1 MNSIEYW
8 CQAQSSGAQLIGV
21 AVLSFF
27 CASLLAVSLLWF
39 LLQRQKQLLSKSHE
53 KDITFVKQ
61 LSKDRVAAAERITQG
76 VREQCRQLQGEKVIQ
91 AALLDGLKEREA
103 ELRADVKG
111 LETRLEQ
118 ERLRADE
125 KLELLKGAREE
136 LRLQFTELAATILEE
151 KSSHFSK
158 ESQEKLS
165 ILLNPFHEELSA
177 FRKRVDAIH
186 HNETRDRAALQREI
200 ASLRTINVQM
210 NDEAVK
216 LSRALKGDKRL
227 QGSWGEMVLERVLEQ
242 SALRKGVEFETQVVL
257 RDQEKRV
264 QRPDVI
270 VHLPE
275 GRDIVIDSKVSFVA
289 WEQYV
294 NCDDEKERSIFLAA
308 HIKAIR
314 QHVKQLGDKDY
325 SSLPELQTLDFVL
338 MFMPIE
344 AAFLAAFQADDS
356 LFAEAMGRKVI
367 LVGPTT
373 LLSTLRTIESI
384 WHYERQ
390 SRNARE
396 IAERAAALYDKF
408 CSFNEDMERMGK
420 QIHALQNSYDTA
432 MSRLSRGRGN
442 LISRVQ
448 RFPDMGVKVKKNIP
462 ESILR
467 QADVHRGRSEEVV
480 AV

>member
-1 MNSIEYW
+1 M
-8 CQAQSSGAQLIGV
+8 AA
-21 AVLSFF
+21 LSFL
-27 CASLLAVSLLWF
+27 CASFLAALLLWV
-39 LLQRQKQLLSKSHE
+39 LLQRQNRELCRSHE
-53 KDITFVKQ
+53 KDVVFARQ
-61 LSKDRVAAAERITQG
+61 LSTDRLAAAERIVQG
-76 VREQCRQLQGEKVIQ
+76 IREQCRQLQGEKVAQ
-91 AALLDGLKEREA
+91 AVLLDELKEREA
-103 ELRADVKG
+103 DLRTDVKG

-118 ERLRADE
+118 EQLRADE

-136 LRLQFTELAATILEE
+136 LRLQFTELAATVLEE

-158 ESQEKLS
+158 ESQEKLT

-177 FRKRVDAIH
+177 FRERVDTIH

-200 ASLRTINVQM
+200 ASLRTINLQM

-216 LSRALKGDKRL
+216 LSRALKGDKRI

-242 SALRKGVEFETQVVL
+242 SALRQGVEFETQVVL
-257 RDQEKRV
+257 HDQERRV

-294 NCDDEKERSIFLAA
+294 NCDDEKEQSIFLAA
-308 HIKAIR
+308 HVKAIR
-314 QHVKQLGDKDY
+314 QHVKSLGDKDY
-325 SSLPELQTLDFVL
+325 SSLPELRSLDFVL
-338 MFMPIE
+338 MFMPVE
-344 AAFLAAFQADDS
+344 AAFLAAFQSDDA
-356 LFAEAMGRKVI
+356 LFAEAMRRKVI

-420 QIHALQNSYDTA
+420 QIHGLQNSYDTA
-432 MSRLSRGRGN
+432 MTRLSRGRGN

-448 RFPDMGVKVKKNIP
+448 RFPEMGVKVKKNIP
-462 ESILR
+462 ESILQ
-467 QADVHRGRSEEVV
+467 QADVDHGRSEEAAVV
-480 AV
+480 